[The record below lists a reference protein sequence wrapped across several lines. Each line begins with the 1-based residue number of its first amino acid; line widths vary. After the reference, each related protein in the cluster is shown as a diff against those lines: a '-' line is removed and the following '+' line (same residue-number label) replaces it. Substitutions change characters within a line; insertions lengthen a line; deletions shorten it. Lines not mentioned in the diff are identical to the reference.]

1 MIPAETEL
9 TLGAAADITAIAWAM
24 SIRTRYVAG
33 TAAQTILTETFAP
46 LLTLTWAYLALMRVL
61 IP

>member
-1 MIPAETEL
+1 MMPVQAEHTM
-9 TLGAAADITAIAWAM
+9 AAASDVTAIAWAM

-46 LLTLTWAYLALMRVL
+46 LLTLTWAYLAMMRIL